1 MPVLVAADETLYGEL
16 FENNESLSQIV
27 QDFEF
32 RLRDHVEAVAL
43 ERTEGV
49 RQRYQDE
56 L

>member
-1 MPVLVAADETLYGEL
+1 MPVSVAADETLYGEL